1 MRQLRAKIEGK
12 ELISFC
18 IITMILLFVMAFSLD
33 TPADIGKGMIT
44 IILSRDTLITD
55 YFELASYGAA
65 FFNAALVMGLAI
77 WMLYRLKMHFTG
89 LTMAVLFIF
98 YCRILPPDMVIT
110 WAVASRSGSPS

>member
-65 FFNAALVMGLAI
+65 FFNAAAF
-77 WMLYRLKMHFTG
+77 KKHFSPGRSFPRPPRRFRFSTG
-89 LTMAVLFIF
+89 QKYVSHPVGEMRGF
-98 YCRILPPDMVIT
+98 RD
-110 WAVASRSGSPS
+110 